1 MTQEEKAKRYDE
13 KLDVAR
19 HIYADPSVKD
29 EDKYYIEVI
38 FPELAESE
46 DEKIRKEL
54 IDIVAKSPI
63 TFAFEDKNKVLS
75 WLEKQGGHTD
85 KIVERAKTE
94 KQRVLIT
101 ESDGEANID
110 WDTRSL
116 QDVKLLLE
124 YGLNYANK
132 LEKQDGEK
140 PFDYENADIQQ
151 KDFAP
156 KETVKEAESNLTPLE
171 RKVKDIL
178 FSFHI
183 NADDGI
189 SFDGT
194 MAIVHNLITLCQQEQ
209 KPAWSEE
216 DENTIKILMNIIR
229 KSEIID
235 SIIYTDS
242 LKEKLYD
249 WLKSLRPQSK
259 QEWSEKDESLRL
271 RTIGALATCKIGSPT
286 KCVDEQIN
294 WLKSI
299 KQRLGGKL

>member
-1 MTQEEKAKRYDE
+1 MRELSIKEKAKAIKEKAKAYDE
-13 KLDVAR
+13 ALEKAR
-19 HIYADPSVKD
+19 QEYNTTENVERKQWL
-29 EDKYYIEVI
+29 EEL
-38 FPELAESE
+38 FPELVESE

-63 TFAFEDKNKVLS
+63 TFAFEDKSKVLS
-75 WLEKQGGHTD
+75 WLEKQGEQTD

-124 YGLNYANK
+124 YGLDYVNK
-132 LEKQDGEK
+132 LEKQGGEK
-140 PFDYENADIQQ
+140 PADKVEPKFKVGNIIRLKDGDGLEWTVEEVLNNGYYTIVCADRDDFIQ
-151 KDFAP
+151 
-156 KETVKEAESNLTPLE
+156 L
-171 RKVKDIL
+171 
-178 FSFHI
+178 
-183 NADDGI
+183 DDKWEL
-189 SFDGT
+189 
-194 MAIVHNLITLCQQEQ
+194 VEQ
-209 KPAWSEE
+209 KPVWSEE
-216 DENTIKILMNIIR
+216 DENTIKVLMNIIR

-249 WLKSLRPQSK
+249 WLKSLRPQPK
-259 QEWSEKDESLRL
+259 QEWSEEDEKMLNRIIEDFSDGKVSNILE
-271 RTIGALATCKIGSPT
+271 IY
-286 KCVDEQIN
+286 

-299 KQRLGGKL
+299 KQRIRG